1 MGQRGQGQGGLGA
14 DGGRRVVT
22 CLLTRHS
29 GHSLNSLIHATVV
42 PLFPQFVNALR
53 EPIFLPFSFPC
64 SFLFLPFPC
73 PASELDITS

>member
-42 PLFPQFVNALR
+42 PLFLQFVNAF
-53 EPIFLPFSFPC
+53 EAVHLP
-64 SFLFLPFPC
+64 SFLFPLLHPFP
-73 PASELDITS
+73 SFSLSSQ